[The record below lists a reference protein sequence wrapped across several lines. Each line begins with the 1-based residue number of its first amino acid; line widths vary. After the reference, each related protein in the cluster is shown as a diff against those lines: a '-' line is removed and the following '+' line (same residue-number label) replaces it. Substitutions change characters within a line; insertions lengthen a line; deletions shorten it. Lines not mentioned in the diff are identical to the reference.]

1 MLEVTGS
8 LIKPHG
14 RVIEQLNSL
23 VSCELH
29 IAKLHIEDRDERINL
44 SLGLPILYVSSGMAG
59 LFAKSGSRTISFF
72 IDKMSLTLAAVSQY
86 LTAEDIGASRVRT
99 CQ

>member
-23 VSCELH
+23 VRRKLH
-29 IAKLHIEDRDERINL
+29 IAKLHIEDGDERINL
-44 SLGLPILYVSSGMAG
+44 SLGLPIFSSGIAEVVCKIG
-59 LFAKSGSRTISFF
+59 ISHNFF
-72 IDKMSLTLAAVSQY
+72 FY
-86 LTAEDIGASRVRT
+86 
-99 CQ
+99 